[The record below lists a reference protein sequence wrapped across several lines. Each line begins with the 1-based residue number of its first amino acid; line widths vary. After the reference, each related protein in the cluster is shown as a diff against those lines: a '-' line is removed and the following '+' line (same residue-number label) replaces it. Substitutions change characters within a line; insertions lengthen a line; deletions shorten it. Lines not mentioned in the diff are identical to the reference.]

1 MAHLTDLGFTLL
13 ELGKAVDD
21 KRVRTQTHPE
31 FPTLTIANYSE
42 EVQFK
47 NSWDKITLACRGLIF
62 DSVTGE
68 VIARPWEKFFNM
80 GQRDNEINMH
90 APVEVSDKLDG
101 SLGILYRRPDGELA
115 IATRGSFASEQA
127 THATDI
133 LGNKH
138 KYLLDYQTG
147 IEGDSSY
154 FSKMVNEW
162 TFLFEIIYPDN
173 RIVCDYGDM
182 DDLVLLGAVHKQ
194 RGHYIGPGPAS
205 ALLIWDGPV
214 AETFRAEK
222 FVDALSLPDRRGKE
236 GYIIRSG
243 NKIVK
248 LKQSDYVELH
258 RIVTNLSPRTIWQM
272 LKDGKTAKDICM
284 DIPDEFHRYVED
296 IASDLVSQ
304 HAGIVFEAVL
314 EFHAANKEVMEKDP
328 GNYPYHVPRRVWAE
342 AIKKRKHQK
351 LLFSMLD
358 KRNVGVQVWDMIKP
372 RGDVKTLVED
382 EG

>member
-13 ELGKAVDD
+13 QLGEAVDN

-31 FPTLTIANYSE
+31 FPNLTIANYSE

-80 GQRDNEINMH
+80 GQRDNRIAGD

-101 SLGILYRRPDGELA
+101 SLGILYRRPDDKFA

-127 THATDI
+127 LHATAL
-133 LGNKH
+133 LGD
-138 KYLLDYQTG
+138 KYKYIFDYQTG
-147 IEGDSSY
+147 IGGDPSY
-154 FSKMVNEW
+154 FSKMVDEW

-194 RGHYIGPGPAS
+194 RGHYIGPNTAA

-214 AETFRAEK
+214 AETFMANT
-222 FVDALSLPDRRGKE
+222 FVEALSLPDRKGKE

-258 RIVTNLSPRTIWQM
+258 RIVTNLSPRTIWGM
-272 LKDGKTAKDICM
+272 LKDGKSAKDICM
-284 DIPDEFHRYVED
+284 EIPDEFHKYVTD
-296 IASDLVSQ
+296 IADELIGQ
-304 HAGIVFEAVL
+304 HSAIKFEAFM
-314 EFHAANKEVMEKDP
+314 EFADARREVWEGVEGTDVSRK
-328 GNYPYHVPRRVWAE
+328 RWAE
-342 AIKKRKHQK
+342 AINKRKHRK

-358 KRNVGVQVWDMIKP
+358 NRPIDVQVWDMVKP